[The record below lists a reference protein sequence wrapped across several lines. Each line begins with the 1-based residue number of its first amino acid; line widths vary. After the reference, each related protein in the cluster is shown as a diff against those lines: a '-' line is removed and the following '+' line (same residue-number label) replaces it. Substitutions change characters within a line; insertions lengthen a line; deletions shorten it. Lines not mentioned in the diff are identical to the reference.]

1 MASKAE
7 YLKKYLSGESSLKKK
22 KKRRKIK
29 QKNIVIHDED
39 VDWKTIVPK
48 TENSDEED
56 DPGSRDAALYMGT
69 GQ

>member
-7 YLKKYLSGESSLKKK
+7 YLKKYLSGDSSLKKK

-56 DPGSRDAALYMGT
+56 DPGTACMGT
-69 GQ
+69 AWAIV